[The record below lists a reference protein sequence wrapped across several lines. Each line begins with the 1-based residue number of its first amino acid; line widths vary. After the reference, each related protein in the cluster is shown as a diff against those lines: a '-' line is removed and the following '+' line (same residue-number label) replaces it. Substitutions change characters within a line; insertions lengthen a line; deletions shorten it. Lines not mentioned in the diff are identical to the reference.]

1 MEKIMEF
8 FKRILSLTL
17 ICTYF
22 SVFVYI
28 PISYAVDTPN
38 PSFACGIDKNGDG
51 SFDSEGEYATC
62 LNRTN
67 ILTVGATHSC
77 PAGYTRNGSTCTRQE
92 TSSPTLSCPSGY
104 TQNGA
109 RCTVHYYQPAK
120 GNTQEYTCSDP
131 SHSIY
136 ALIFSSKKY
145 FDTQAWCI
153 DTQAHY
159 DSLSNGERCG
169 FMNGNWTK
177 CDPAMDRYISNGWI
191 VPYTNKYCD
200 PGWTPAGEQC
210 SQEVSVDAVYVCFPG
225 YVNVN
230 GTCVKTSTTTETV
243 SCPSGYSLQNDTCSK
258 TEQSIV
264 CPLGNASCID
274 IDKNKPFDE
283 GNVDG
288 TQLVDDG
295 KKNDEGVCLDQVFI
309 FNGRGSD
316 CKLAGVSTAFK
327 NCCKSEGKVYSDDA
341 GPYTTVLQAAS
352 VVKDVYGA
360 AQEAYLYYT
369 VAMQATADV
378 AVASTMAADAFVNAM
393 MATMNPATIAIAIA
407 VHFVMQ
413 YLMKA
418 CDQMSMETAME
429 ADSGMCHEIGTY
441 CKKKVPLLGCVQKA
455 KTYCCYNSI
464 LARIIQEQGRP
475 QLKTFNGWGTPQ
487 SPQCRGF
494 TPEEFQNLDFSK
506 INLDE
511 YVQTMVKAA
520 TAEIQQNVTT
530 ITQSFYDKT
539 N

>member
-1 MEKIMEF
+1 MELI
-8 FKRILSLTL
+8 KRLLSAIL
-17 ICTYF
+17 ICTYL
-22 SVFVYI
+22 SVFVYV
-28 PISYAVDTPN
+28 PVSAAQDTPAPN
-38 PSFACGIDKNGDG
+38 YACGIDKNGDG
-51 SFDSEGEYATC
+51 SFDTEGEYATC

-67 ILTVGATHSC
+67 ILTVGPTHSC
-77 PAGYTRNGSTCTRQE
+77 PAGYTMNGSTCIRQE
-92 TSSPTLSCPSGY
+92 NSPPSFSCPSGY
-104 TQNGA
+104 TQNGTK
-109 RCTVHYYQPAK
+109 CTVHYSKPAS
-120 GNTQEYTCSDP
+120 TSADPYTCSDP
-131 SHSIY
+131 SHMY
-136 ALIFSSKKY
+136 WGTAWSSRKYIGQAFCADTPERWTELMNKK
-145 FDTQAWCI
+145 
-153 DTQAHY
+153 
-159 DSLSNGERCG
+159 NRCDL
-169 FMNGNWTK
+169 MNGYWPS
-177 CDPAMDRYISNGWI
+177 CDPAMDRFIQNGWL
-191 VPYTNKYCD
+191 VPYVNKYCE
-200 PGWTPAGEQC
+200 PGWTPSGEQC
-210 SQEVSVDAVYVCFPG
+210 TQDVTQDAVMVCPPNYN
-225 YVNVN
+225 YVN
-230 GTCVKTSTTTETV
+230 GSCVFVSMTPETI
-243 SCPSGYSLQNDTCSK
+243 SCPTGYSLQNNICSK

-264 CPLGNASCID
+264 CPLGNATCVD
-274 IDKNKPFDE
+274 LTQNKPFDE

-295 KKNDEGVCLDQVFI
+295 KKNEEGVCLDQVLI
-309 FNGRGSD
+309 FNGRGAD

-352 VVKDVYGA
+352 MVKDVYAA
-360 AQEAYLYYT
+360 AQEAYLYYS

-378 AVASTMAADAFVNAM
+378 AVASSMAADAFVNAM
-393 MATMNPATIAIAIA
+393 MASMNPATIAIAIA

-429 ADSGMCHEIGTY
+429 ADSGMCHEVGTY
-441 CKKKVPLLGCVQKA
+441 CKKKVPLIGCVQKA

-475 QLKTFNGWGTPQ
+475 QLKTFNGWG
-487 SPQCRGF
+487 SPQAPECRGF

-511 YVQTMVKAA
+511 YVQTMVHAA

>member
-1 MEKIMEF
+1 MMELI
-8 FKRILSLTL
+8 KRLLSAVL

-22 SVFVYI
+22 SVFVYV
-28 PISYAVDTPN
+28 PVSAAQDTPAPN
-38 PSFACGIDKNGDG
+38 YACGIDKNGDG

-67 ILTVGATHSC
+67 ILTVGPTHSC
-77 PAGYTRNGSTCTRQE
+77 PAGYTQNGSTCIRQE
-92 TSSPTLSCPSGY
+92 TSAPTWTCPSGH
-104 TQNGA
+104 TQSGSK
-109 RCTVHYYQPAK
+109 CTVRFYKPA
-120 GNTQEYTCSDP
+120 GSNTQQYTCSSP
-131 SHSIY
+131 SHSVW
-136 ALIFSSKKY
+136 AVFMSSQKY
-145 FDTQAWCI
+145 FDQQWCV
-153 DTQAHY
+153 DTQQHVNE
-159 DSLSNGERCG
+159 LQSNYRCN
-169 FMNGNWTK
+169 FMSGNWSV
-177 CDPAMDRYISNGWI
+177 CDPALDRYIANGWV
-191 VPYTNKYCD
+191 VPYVNKYCES
-200 PGWTPAGEQC
+200 GWTPEGDQC
-210 SQEVSVDAVYVCFPG
+210 VQTATQDAQLVCPPN
-225 YVNVN
+225 YALVN
-230 GTCVKTSTTTETV
+230 GSCVKTATTPEII
-243 SCPSGYSLQNDTCSK
+243 SCPTGYNLQNNVCSR

-264 CPLGNASCID
+264 CPLGNASCVD
-274 IDKNKPFDE
+274 LTQNKPFDE

-295 KKNDEGVCLDQVFI
+295 KKNEEGVCLDQVLI
-309 FNGRGSD
+309 FNGRGAD
-316 CKLAGVSTAFK
+316 CKLAGVSTAYK

-352 VVKDVYGA
+352 MVKDVYAA

-378 AVASTMAADAFVNAM
+378 AVASSMAADAFVNAM
-393 MATMNPATIAIAIA
+393 MATLNPATIAIAIA

-429 ADSGMCHEIGTY
+429 ADSGMCHEVGTY

-487 SPQCRGF
+487 SPECRGF

-511 YVQTMVKAA
+511 YVQTMVHAA